1 MDTFSRPPG
10 GLRRGGGR
18 QLATSLSGQKVDT
31 DSLRPPSIV
40 VPDPS
45 RTRSLLDEL
54 ADVGLAS
61 RRALGDDGCSTAVGL
76 VQAPSLQ
83 SSRSDAFLS
92 SSKERSDD
100 QSLLS
105 SDVSPL
111 PLKT

>member
-1 MDTFSRPPG
+1 MD
-10 GLRRGGGR
+10 R
-18 QLATSLSGQKVDT
+18 QLATSSSGQNVDT

-76 VQAPSLQ
+76 VQARPF
-83 SSRSDAFLS
+83 SSGGVTLFSQAQRKGVMISDCS
-92 SSKERSDD
+92 R
-100 QSLLS
+100 
-105 SDVSPL
+105 L
-111 PLKT
+111 PFATQDPAL